1 MSHVLGIDLGL
12 SSARA
17 AVLDRRGRVVGRGRH
32 ETHRKRRNLEA
43 PESLPKAWL
52 DAAIDASRQAIADA
66 GRPKIDAIGIGAFG
80 PCPILLDVRGKPLM
94 ASAMFSATAES
105 EAHRARLI
113 KRHKIAP
120 HRLGPD
126 NTVPTLLWW
135 RRSQPEIFSEAAS
148 VTDVAGFLV
157 ANLTGRAVM
166 DPITRN
172 DYQCLGLKVPIAL
185 PDIVAADAM
194 AGCLTQTMASALGL
208 PTGTPVTAGSYDS
221 HVDIAGTGATRSG
234 QAAILLGST
243 VVLGKIVSTSF
254 KATKAISR
262 GLRVTPH
269 IGRGSMVGGW
279 TSSSGS
285 LLDWLASI
293 TGKKNAPTTIAP
305 REAGLLVLPYFA
317 GERAPVWD
325 PAARGL
331 ILGSTLTTTRD
342 DLWRATLDGIALSI
356 MDIVQR
362 LDSAVPSKSHFRAA
376 GGGLR
381 NEAWAQA
388 TADALGTPLE
398 AMADAGEA
406 IGPARL
412 ALRAIG
418 RVSEPRIA
426 KVYSPREKQRERYQ
440 KLLRIYRRLYPALR
454 QSMHELGQMAEEEL
468 EPA

>member
-1 MSHVLGIDLGL
+1 
-12 SSARA
+12 
-17 AVLDRRGRVVGRGRH
+17 
-32 ETHRKRRNLEA
+32 
-43 PESLPKAWL
+43 
-52 DAAIDASRQAIADA
+52 
-66 GRPKIDAIGIGAFG
+66 
-80 PCPILLDVRGKPLM
+80 
-94 ASAMFSATAES
+94 
-105 EAHRARLI
+105 
-113 KRHKIAP
+113 
-120 HRLGPD
+120 
-126 NTVPTLLWW
+126 
-135 RRSQPEIFSEAAS
+135 
-148 VTDVAGFLV
+148 
-157 ANLTGRAVM
+157 M
-166 DPITRN
+166 DPVTRN
-172 DYQCLGLKVPIAL
+172 DYQCPGLKTPIAL
-185 PDIVAADAM
+185 PDIVAADAV
-194 AGCLTQTMASALGL
+194 AGRLTQTMASALGL
-208 PTGTPVTAGSYDS
+208 PAGTPVTAGSYDS
-221 HVDIAGTGATRSG
+221 AVDIAGTGATRSG

-243 VVLGKIVSTSF
+243 VVLGRIVPSSF
-254 KATKAISR
+254 KAAKAVSR

-293 TGKKNAPTTIAP
+293 TGKKNLHLATA

-331 ILGSTLTTTRD
+331 VLGTTLSTTQD
-342 DLWRATLDGIALSI
+342 DIWRATLDGIALSI
-356 MDIVQR
+356 MDIAQR
-362 LDSAVPSKSHFRAA
+362 LDAAIASKSHFRAA

-388 TADALGTPLE
+388 TADALGTSLE

-426 KVYSPREKQRERYQ
+426 RVFMPREKQRERYQ
-440 KLLRIYRRLYPALR
+440 KMLRIYRRLYPALR